1 MNNPINFQQ
10 EMLHDFFN
18 IQPSSVKGKAN
29 LGTAYH
35 KRYLYQKLYSVFE
48 FHLPREWALNW
59 FRWWLF
65 HFGSI
70 AVVYTRRYGWIA
82 QPYSIIDIDYQYNPR
97 EILVYNSFIK
107 QEVHGLVGYNCGI
120 VHLLDDYFSLD
131 DIVTHY
137 AEMLAQVE
145 RSVNVNLMNSNVTLL
160 AKAINKGQAED
171 IKNAYE
177 QATEGNPLVVINKD
191 LLGEA
196 DMMNMIPNVS
206 QNFITLDLMN
216 ARRAIVNA
224 FLTDIGIRNVSVQ
237 KKERLVSGETEE
249 NNDETRALATVIY
262 ENIEYDFEYINRLS
276 GLDLSVDLRYDY
288 SNVSRETSGKESGK
302 NGND

>member
-1 MNNPINFQQ
+1 MNNPIDFRT
-10 EMLHDFFN
+10 EMMNDFFN
-18 IQPSSVKGKAN
+18 VQPSTVKGKAN

-48 FHLPREWALNW
+48 FALPNSWALNW

-70 AVVYTRRYGWIA
+70 AVVYSHRYGWIA
-82 QPYSIIDIDYQYNPR
+82 QPYSIIDVDYQYNPR

-107 QEVHGLVGYNCGI
+107 QEIRGLIGYNAGI
-120 VHLLDDYFSLD
+120 VHLLDDYFSID

-160 AKAINKGQAED
+160 AKVKNKKQGED
-171 IKNAYE
+171 IKNAYQE
-177 QATEGNPLVVINKD
+177 ASSGSPLVVVNKEMI
-191 LLGEA
+191 GEN
-196 DMMNMIPNVS
+196 DILNFIPSVA

-237 KKERLVSGETEE
+237 KKERLVSGETSE
-249 NNDETRALATVIY
+249 NNDETRAIATVIY
-262 ENIEYDFEYINRLS
+262 ENIKFDFDYINRLS
-276 GLDLSVDLRYDY
+276 GLNLGVNLRYDY
-288 SNVSRETSGKESGK
+288 NEALKGGVP
-302 NGND
+302 NDDD